1 MCCFQKLTL
10 FCYPTSV
17 CVALSFVRKG
27 GTFSLTNEQL
37 LYKISNVKKVVF
49 AASSVP
55 SPHFSLSFNT
65 AVSLESSVTSFVT
78 SGVRLGALS
87 RLHA

>member
-17 CVALSFVRKG
+17 CIALSFVRKG
-27 GTFSLTNEQL
+27 GNFSLTNEQL

-49 AASSVP
+49 VSSVP
-55 SPHFSLSFNT
+55 SPHFSLSFNI
-65 AVSLESSVTSFVT
+65 AVSLESSVTSFIT

>member
-27 GTFSLTNEQL
+27 GNFSLTNEQL

-49 AASSVP
+49 VSSVP
-55 SPHFSLSFNT
+55 STHFSLSFNT
-65 AVSLESSVTSFVT
+65 AVSLESSVTSFIT